1 MTFNQYQKTLHLSYH
16 TCMYLKVD
24 ISIVGLGS
32 VRLMSL
38 LNYTCSYIY
47 NGLPA
52 DKNVCKSHCFI
63 DPDSSIHSFFYS
75 FINSI
80 LKLFCFYSFITFIIL
95 HLHRKPSLFQLAAC
109 FVKVFLP
116 QNLDFEPNEG
126 ALEPPFGI
134 FQKYAKLTKPYPFLV
149 VISCMFSYTRLQR
162 DS

>member
-1 MTFNQYQKTLHLSYH
+1 MVNITFNQHQKTLHLSYH

-109 FVKVFLP
+109 LHWNFQRPPRFRGWTFQGP
-116 QNLDFEPNEG
+116 PLD
-126 ALEPPFGI
+126 
-134 FQKYAKLTKPYPFLV
+134 
-149 VISCMFSYTRLQR
+149 MFKTSLHSVYMHIKHIYF
-162 DS
+162 